1 MLMVHTAQGQTAN
14 ITDFVTTWRVAAA
27 DLDITIPTTGNGYNY
42 AVDWGDSMSDTAQ
55 NGDATHTYATP
66 GSYTVRISG
75 SFPRFWGFGNNSAD
89 RTHRTKIIAINQW
102 GNQRWTSMQAAFIGS
117 VNLVGLATDVP
128 DLSGLTRL
136 DSMFSGASIFNQDIS
151 GWDVSNV
158 TNMNF
163 VFSRAA
169 AFNQDISG
177 WDVSRVTLMNE
188 MFSNASA
195 FNQDIGSWNVGN
207 VSDAGNM
214 FAAASAFNQD
224 IGSWNVS
231 NVINMTG
238 MFSATSAFNQAIGNW
253 NVSKVTDMSN
263 MFANAT
269 AFDQDIGDW
278 DVSSVTLLTT
288 MFNNATLS
296 TANYDSL
303 LRGWTTIDDD
313 ETALQTGRTFH
324 GGNSTYCTGTAARNI
339 LTADTGLNW
348 TITADGGQATG
359 CSSVATLSAL
369 SLSTGGLNETFDTA
383 TTTYTTSVRST
394 ITSTTI
400 TATATD
406 GNTAIEITG
415 TDVSGAALT
424 VNAATGVVSGLTE
437 GANIITI
444 AVTSQDS
451 TTTATYTITVTQ
463 AAPSLTDFV
472 TTWRVAAADLGITI
486 PTTSGGYNYTVDW
499 GDSMSDTGQNG
510 DATHTYTTPGA
521 YTVRISGSFPRFY
534 GFGNNSADRTHRDKI
549 IAINQWGNQ
558 QWTSM
563 QSAFFNSV
571 NLVGMATDVPDLSG
585 VTSMQGMFSGASIF
599 NQDISGWDVSNVTN
613 MRSMFQS
620 ASAFNQDIGDWNVSS
635 VTSMTE
641 MFQSASAF
649 NQDIGDWNVS
659 SVANMGGMF
668 AVADAFNQDIG
679 NWNVSNA
686 TDMGGMFG
694 GADAFN
700 QDIGNWNVS
709 SVTDMAEMFDN
720 TGAFNQD
727 IGNWDVSN
735 VTNMIEMFEGATAF
749 DQDLGDWNVSS
760 ATNLSLMF
768 NNATLSTANYDALLR
783 GWTTIDDDETALQ
796 TGRTFHG
803 GNSTYCATAARTA
816 LTGAPNNWTITSDGG
831 QASDADCAV
840 VLADTSLSGL
850 SLLPGSLNETFATAT
865 TAYTANVAT
874 DVESITITAS
884 TNTAATVAITGT
896 DTDGEALTVSNTTVS
911 GLTTGE
917 NIITI
922 TVTAEN
928 GTTTQPY
935 IITVTRTA
943 TTTPGEPTP
952 DERAEQVAAQV
963 AVNEAILPET
973 ATAIVGNLVTAI
985 SDRVGNAASARTG
998 GFQFGGGNSL
1008 HGILVNGGRDVQN
1021 DSLDW
1026 KKMMGN
1032 SSFVMPLNAVDGGGD
1047 TVGNTTIWGGGNYTN
1062 LSGGSS
1068 GQVKWD
1074 GDLSG
1079 ITLGVD
1085 TKISSG
1091 LLLGLSVSQSAGSFD
1106 YTDADGDKGTH
1117 ETDLTTINPYVN
1129 WQSGNF
1135 DLWATVGYGSGEVE
1149 YDPDDS
1155 AVVTSTEDADLK
1167 MFAFGI
1173 NNTITPSAE
1182 SIKIRLKSEA
1192 SLGDFEVEGV
1202 GGVDVSVSRLRM
1214 AIEGSK
1220 EHQNE
1225 TGNKLTSSVEVG
1237 MRYDGGDGENTGFG
1251 VELGGALKYNN
1262 QQGVRLEGRAHWLAA
1277 HSEEIDE
1284 WGVSGLIGFGNGI
1297 ASKSGGLS
1305 FSLSTGW
1312 GAESGGDLWN
1322 GDISNLSP
1330 TENQATTFMA
1340 TEISYGMP
1348 TPSGRGLITPYTRL
1362 KTTTNGTTHHLGTR
1376 WTLNTTAT
1384 LNLEAGHEIKADGEV
1399 DNTIKLTGELAL

>member
-1 MLMVHTAQGQTAN
+1 MNSLTPPPPPPPPHLNNCTHIALGWLFGLLAMLMVHTAQGQTAN

-27 DLDITIPTTGNGYNY
+27 DLGITIPTTGGGYNY
-42 AVDWGDSMSDTAQ
+42 SVDWGDSMSDTAQ

-66 GSYTVRISG
+66 GAYTVRISG
-75 SFPRFWGFGNNSAD
+75 SFPRLWGFGNNSAD

-102 GNQRWTSMQAAFIGS
+102 GNQRWTSMQSAFQGS
-117 VNLVGLATDVP
+117 VNLVGMATDVP

-158 TNMNF
+158 TRMNGMF
-163 VFSRAA
+163 NSAS
-169 AFNQDISG
+169 AFNQDIGG
-177 WDVSRVTLMNE
+177 WDVSKVTDMNG
-188 MFSNASA
+188 MFNSASA
-195 FNQDIGSWNVGN
+195 FNQDIGSWNVGR
-207 VSDAGNM
+207 VTNM
-214 FAAASAFNQD
+214 GSMFVAASAFNQD
-224 IGSWNVS
+224 IGNWNVS
-231 NVINMTG
+231 NVITTRF
-238 MFSATSAFNQAIGNW
+238 MFGGASAFNQAIGSW
-253 NVSKVTDMSN
+253 NVSSVTDMTS
-263 MFANAT
+263 MFNVAT

-278 DVSSVTLLTT
+278 DVSSVTNMTN
-288 MFNNATLS
+288 MFNNVTLS
-296 TANYDSL
+296 TANYDAL
-303 LRGWTTIDDD
+303 LRGWSTIDTAAG
-313 ETALQTGRTFH
+313 ETALQSGVTFH
-324 GGNSTYCTGTAARNI
+324 GGSSTYCTGTAARNI

-359 CSSVATLSAL
+359 CSAVATLSAL
-369 SLSTGGLNETFDTA
+369 SLSSGGFNETFDAA

-394 ITSTTI
+394 VAATTI
-400 TATATD
+400 TATADNNATV
-406 GNTAIEITG
+406 AITG
-415 TDVSGAALT
+415 TNPSGAALT
-424 VNAATGVVSGLTE
+424 VSGTTVTGFTE
-437 GANIITI
+437 GANIITV
-444 AVTSQDS
+444 AVTSQDN

-563 QSAFFNSV
+563 QDAFTGSV
-571 NLVGMATDVPDLSG
+571 NLVGMATDIPDLSG
-585 VTSMQGMFSGASIF
+585 LTRLDGMFFGASIF

-613 MRSMFQS
+613 MTSMFSGAAAFNQDIGDWDVS
-620 ASAFNQDIGDWNVSS
+620 SVTGGMGEMFNGASAFNQDIGDWNVGN
-635 VTSMTE
+635 VTTMGA
-641 MFQSASAF
+641 MFISASAF
-649 NQDIGDWNVS
+649 NQDISSWN
-659 SVANMGGMF
+659 
-668 AVADAFNQDIG
+668 
-679 NWNVSNA
+679 
-686 TDMGGMFG
+686 
-694 GADAFN
+694 
-700 QDIGNWNVS
+700 
-709 SVTDMAEMFDN
+709 
-720 TGAFNQD
+720 
-727 IGNWDVSN
+727 VSN
-735 VTNMIEMFEGATAF
+735 VTNMAGMFSGAAAF
-749 DQDLGDWNVSS
+749 NQDIGDWNVSS

-768 NNATLSTANYDALLR
+768 NNATLSTNNYDSLLR

-831 QASDADCAV
+831 QASDADCAAV
-840 VLADTSLSGL
+840 VADTSLSGL

-884 TNTAATVAITGT
+884 TNTAATIAITGT

-943 TTTPGEPTP
+943 TTTPGDPTPEPTP

-963 AVNEAILPET
+963 TVNEAILPET

-1047 TVGNTTIWGGGNYTN
+1047 TVGNTTVWGGGNYTN

-1068 GQVKWD
+1068 GKVKWD

-1091 LLLGLSVSQSAGSFD
+1091 LLLGLSVSQTAGSFD
-1106 YTDADGDKGTH
+1106 FTDADGDKGTH

-1251 VELGGALKYNN
+1251 VEFGGALKYTN

-1277 HSEEIDE
+1277 HSEEVDE

-1330 TENQATTFMA
+1330 TENQDTTFMA
-1340 TEISYGMP
+1340 TELSYGMP

>member
-1 MLMVHTAQGQTAN
+1 MNSLTPPPPPPPHLNNCTHIALGWLFGLLAMLMVHTAQGQTAN

-27 DLDITIPTTGNGYNY
+27 DLGITIPTTGGGYNY
-42 AVDWGDSMSDTAQ
+42 SVDWGDSMSDTAQ

-66 GSYTVRISG
+66 GAYTVRISG
-75 SFPRFWGFGNNSAD
+75 SFPRLWGFGNNSAD

-102 GNQRWTSMQAAFIGS
+102 GNQRWTSMQSAFQGS
-117 VNLVGLATDVP
+117 VNLVGMATDVP

-158 TNMNF
+158 TRMNGMF
-163 VFSRAA
+163 NSAS
-169 AFNQDISG
+169 AFNQDIGG
-177 WDVSRVTLMNE
+177 WDVSKVTDMNG
-188 MFSNASA
+188 MFNSASA
-195 FNQDIGSWNVGN
+195 FNQDIGSWNVGR
-207 VSDAGNM
+207 VTNM
-214 FAAASAFNQD
+214 GSMFVAASAFNQD
-224 IGSWNVS
+224 IGNWNVS
-231 NVINMTG
+231 NVITTRF
-238 MFSATSAFNQAIGNW
+238 MFGGASAFNQAIGSW
-253 NVSKVTDMSN
+253 NVSSVTDMTS
-263 MFANAT
+263 MFNVAT

-278 DVSSVTLLTT
+278 DVSSVTNMTN
-288 MFNNATLS
+288 MFNNVTLS
-296 TANYDSL
+296 TANYDAL
-303 LRGWTTIDDD
+303 LRGWSTIDTAAG
-313 ETALQTGRTFH
+313 ETALQSGVTFH
-324 GGNSTYCTGTAARNI
+324 GGSSTYCTGTAARNI

-359 CSSVATLSAL
+359 CSAVATLSAL
-369 SLSTGGLNETFDTA
+369 SLSSGGFNETFDAA

-394 ITSTTI
+394 VAATTI
-400 TATATD
+400 TATADNNATV
-406 GNTAIEITG
+406 AITG
-415 TDVSGAALT
+415 TNPSGAALT
-424 VNAATGVVSGLTE
+424 VSGTTVTGFTE
-437 GANIITI
+437 GANIITV
-444 AVTSQDS
+444 AVTSQDN

-563 QSAFFNSV
+563 QDAFTGSV
-571 NLVGMATDVPDLSG
+571 NLVGMATDIPDLSG
-585 VTSMQGMFSGASIF
+585 LTRLDGMFFGASIF

-613 MRSMFQS
+613 MTSMFSGAAAFNQDIGDWDVS
-620 ASAFNQDIGDWNVSS
+620 SVTGGMGEMFNGASAFNQDIGDWNVGN
-635 VTSMTE
+635 VTTMGA
-641 MFQSASAF
+641 MFISASAF
-649 NQDIGDWNVS
+649 NQDISSWN
-659 SVANMGGMF
+659 
-668 AVADAFNQDIG
+668 
-679 NWNVSNA
+679 
-686 TDMGGMFG
+686 
-694 GADAFN
+694 
-700 QDIGNWNVS
+700 
-709 SVTDMAEMFDN
+709 
-720 TGAFNQD
+720 
-727 IGNWDVSN
+727 VSN
-735 VTNMIEMFEGATAF
+735 VTNMAGMFSGAAAF
-749 DQDLGDWNVSS
+749 NQDIGDWNVSS

-768 NNATLSTANYDALLR
+768 NNATLSTNNYDSLLR

-803 GNSTYCATAARTA
+803 GNSTFCATAARTA

-911 GLTTGE
+911 GLTAGE

-935 IITVTRTA
+935 TITVTRTA
-943 TTTPGEPTP
+943 TTTPGEPPT
-952 DERAEQVAAQV
+952 DEAEQIAAQV

-1047 TVGNTTIWGGGNYTN
+1047 AVGNTTIWGGGNYTN

-1068 GQVKWD
+1068 GKVKWD

-1091 LLLGLSVSQSAGSFD
+1091 LLLGLSVSQTAGEFD
-1106 YTDADGDKGTH
+1106 FTDADGDKGTH

-1149 YDPDDS
+1149 YEPDDS

-1237 MRYDGGDGENTGFG
+1237 MRYDGGDGESTGFG
-1251 VELGGALKYNN
+1251 VELGGALKYTN
-1262 QQGVRLEGRAHWLAA
+1262 QQGLRLEGRAHWLAA

-1312 GAESGGDLWN
+1312 GAEAGGDLWN

-1330 TENQATTFMA
+1330 TQTQDTTFMA
-1340 TEISYGMP
+1340 TELSYGMP

>member
-14 ITDFVTTWRVAAA
+14 LTDFVTTWRVAAA
-27 DLDITIPTTGNGYNY
+27 DLGITIPTTGNGYNY
-42 AVDWGDSMSDTAQ
+42 AVDWGDSMSNTAQ

-66 GSYTVRISG
+66 GAYTVRISG

-102 GNQRWTSMQAAFIGS
+102 GNQRWTSMQSAFTGS
-117 VNLVGLATDVP
+117 VNLVGMATDVP
-128 DLSGLTRL
+128 DLSGVTRL
-136 DSMFSGASIFNQDIS
+136 DSMFNGASVFNQDIS

-158 TNMNF
+158 TTMR
-163 VFSRAA
+163 S
-169 AFNQDISG
+169 
-177 WDVSRVTLMNE
+177 
-188 MFSNASA
+188 MFENASA
-195 FNQDIGSWNVGN
+195 FNQDIGGWDVSSVTFMSSMFNGASAFNQDISSWNVSN
-207 VSDAGNM
+207 VTNM
-214 FAAASAFNQD
+214 SSMFSRASAFNQD

-231 NVINMTG
+231 NVTNMTG
-238 MFSATSAFNQAIGNW
+238 MFRNATAFNQAIGNW
-253 NVSKVTDMSN
+253 DVSKVAGMLS
-263 MFANAT
+263 MFDGAA

-278 DVSSVTLLTT
+278 DVSSVTDLTS

-303 LRGWTTIDDD
+303 LRGWTDIDTD
-313 ETALQTGRTFH
+313 ESPLQTGRTFH
-324 GGNSTYCTGTAARNI
+324 GGNSTFCDMVARDR
-339 LTADTGLNW
+339 LTAIGW
-348 TITADGGQATG
+348 TITSDGGKAAS
-359 CSSVATLSAL
+359 CSSDTRLSALTLSAG
-369 SLSTGGLNETFDTA
+369 TLNPAFDA
-383 TTTYTTSVRST
+383 TTTNYTAATT
-394 ITSTTI
+394 ETNITV
-400 TATATD
+400 TATV
-406 GNTAIEITG
+406 NH
-415 TDVSGAALT
+415 
-424 VNAATGVVSGLTE
+424 NAATIAITAFDADGSVLTTSGNTVSGLAA
-437 GANIITI
+437 GNNNIII
-444 AVTSQDS
+444 AVTAQDG
-451 TTTATYTITVTQ
+451 TTRDYIIIVALPS
-463 AAPSLTDFV
+463 PSLDDFV

-563 QSAFFNSV
+563 QDAFTGSV
-571 NLVGMATDVPDLSG
+571 NLVGMATDIPDLSG
-585 VTSMQGMFSGASIF
+585 LTRLDGMFFGASIF

-613 MRSMFQS
+613 MTSMFSGAAAFNQDIGDWDVS
-620 ASAFNQDIGDWNVSS
+620 SVTGGMGEMFNGASAFNQDIGDWNVGN
-635 VTSMTE
+635 VTTMGA
-641 MFQSASAF
+641 MFISASAF
-649 NQDIGDWNVS
+649 NQDISSWN
-659 SVANMGGMF
+659 
-668 AVADAFNQDIG
+668 
-679 NWNVSNA
+679 
-686 TDMGGMFG
+686 
-694 GADAFN
+694 
-700 QDIGNWNVS
+700 
-709 SVTDMAEMFDN
+709 
-720 TGAFNQD
+720 
-727 IGNWDVSN
+727 VSN
-735 VTNMIEMFEGATAF
+735 VTNMAGMFSGAAAF
-749 DQDLGDWNVSS
+749 NQDIGDWNVSS

-831 QASDADCAV
+831 QAADADCAAV
-840 VLADTSLSGL
+840 VADTSLSGL

-943 TTTPGEPTP
+943 TTTPGDPTPEPTP
-952 DERAEQVAAQV
+952 DERAEQIAAQV

-1008 HGILVNGGRDVQN
+1008 HGILVNGGQDVQN

-1047 TVGNTTIWGGGNYTN
+1047 AVGNTTIWGGGNYTN
-1062 LSGGSS
+1062 LSGGGS
-1068 GQVKWD
+1068 GKVKWD

-1091 LLLGLSVSQSAGSFD
+1091 LLLGLSVSQTAGSFD

-1155 AVVTSTEDADLK
+1155 AVVTSTEDADLT

-1225 TGNKLTSSVEVG
+1225 TGNKLTSSAEVG

-1277 HSEEIDE
+1277 HSEEVDE

-1312 GAESGGDLWN
+1312 GAESGGDLWS

-1340 TEISYGMP
+1340 TELSYGMP

-1376 WTLNTTAT
+1376 WTPTKTTSF
-1384 LNLEAGHEIKADGEV
+1384 NLEAGHEIKADGEV

>member
-66 GSYTVRISG
+66 GAYTVRISG

-102 GNQRWTSMQAAFIGS
+102 GNQRWTSMQSAFQGS
-117 VNLVGLATDVP
+117 VNLVGMATDVP
-128 DLSGLTRL
+128 DLSGVTRL
-136 DSMFSGASIFNQDIS
+136 DGMFNDASIFNQDIS

-163 VFSRAA
+163 MFSGAA

-177 WDVSRVTLMNE
+177 WDVSSVTRMNE
-188 MFSNASA
+188 MFSGASA
-195 FNQDIGSWNVGN
+195 FNQDIGSWNVGSAVN
-207 VSDAGNM
+207 TGNM
-214 FAAASAFNQD
+214 FAGASAFNQD

-231 NVINMTG
+231 NVTNMTG

-253 NVSKVTDMSN
+253 NVSKVIDMRN

-278 DVSSVTLLTT
+278 DVSSVTDMTT

-303 LRGWTTIDDD
+303 LRGWTDIDTD
-313 ETALQTGRTFH
+313 ESPLRSGVTFH
-324 GGNSTYCTGTAARNI
+324 GGNSTFCDMVARDR
-339 LTADTGLNW
+339 LTAIGW
-348 TITADGGQATG
+348 TITSDGGKAAS
-359 CSSVATLSAL
+359 CSSDTRLSALTLSAG
-369 SLSTGGLNETFDTA
+369 TLNPAFDA
-383 TTTYTTSVRST
+383 TTTNYTAATTESS
-394 ITSTTI
+394 ITV
-400 TATATD
+400 TATV
-406 GNTAIEITG
+406 NH
-415 TDVSGAALT
+415 
-424 VNAATGVVSGLTE
+424 NAATIAITALDADGSVLTTSGNTVSGLAA
-437 GANIITI
+437 GNNNII
-444 AVTSQDS
+444 
-451 TTTATYTITVTQ
+451 ITVTAQ
-463 AAPSLTDFV
+463 DGTTRDYITIVALPSPSLDDFV

-486 PTTSGGYNYTVDW
+486 PTTGNGYNYSVDW

-563 QSAFFNSV
+563 QDAFTGSV
-571 NLVGMATDVPDLSG
+571 NLVGMATDIPDLSG
-585 VTSMQGMFSGASIF
+585 LTRLDGMFFGASIF

-613 MRSMFQS
+613 MTSMFSGAAAFNQDIGDWDVS
-620 ASAFNQDIGDWNVSS
+620 SVTGGMGEMFNGASAFNQDIGDWNVGN
-635 VTSMTE
+635 VTTMGA
-641 MFQSASAF
+641 MFISASAF
-649 NQDIGDWNVS
+649 NQDISSWN
-659 SVANMGGMF
+659 
-668 AVADAFNQDIG
+668 
-679 NWNVSNA
+679 
-686 TDMGGMFG
+686 
-694 GADAFN
+694 
-700 QDIGNWNVS
+700 
-709 SVTDMAEMFDN
+709 
-720 TGAFNQD
+720 
-727 IGNWDVSN
+727 VSN
-735 VTNMIEMFEGATAF
+735 VTNMAGMFSGAAAF
-749 DQDLGDWNVSS
+749 DQDIGDWNVSS

-816 LTGAPNNWTITSDGG
+816 LTSTPNNWTITSDGG
-831 QASDADCAV
+831 QASDADCAAV
-840 VLADTSLSGL
+840 VADTSLSGL

-884 TNTAATVAITGT
+884 TTNTAATVAITGT
-896 DTDGEALTVSNTTVS
+896 DTDGEALTVVSNTTVS

-943 TTTPGEPTP
+943 TTTPGDPTPEPTP
-952 DERAEQVAAQV
+952 DERAEQIAAQV
-963 AVNEAILPET
+963 TVNEAILPET

-1047 TVGNTTIWGGGNYTN
+1047 AVGNTTIWGGGNYTN

-1091 LLLGLSVSQSAGSFD
+1091 LLLGLSVSQTAGEFD

-1220 EHQNE
+1220 DHQNE

-1312 GAESGGDLWN
+1312 GAESGGDLWS

-1340 TEISYGMP
+1340 TELSYGMP

-1376 WTLNTTAT
+1376 WTPTKTTSF
-1384 LNLEAGHEIKADGEV
+1384 NLEAGHEIKADGEV